1 MLLNSFYA
9 ILGTFYTL
17 LNNTDLDLSYFDLSY
32 VFPGH
37 IDSVKRGLTVL
48 NYRWQSLR
56 STNPGTLK
64 SGNCFELPSEQ
75 GQLRVS
81 NRGQLKQLLIILGC
95 LVICTS
101 QNFSPVFCGLWF
113 FVHSLME
120 MLALISALKDTL
132 N

>member
-48 NYRWQSLR
+48 A
-56 STNPGTLK
+56 TLD
-64 SGNCFELPSEQ
+64 SNCGHNEVTE
-75 GQLRVS
+75 
-81 NRGQLKQLLIILGC
+81 
-95 LVICTS
+95 
-101 QNFSPVFCGLWF
+101 
-113 FVHSLME
+113 
-120 MLALISALKDTL
+120 D
-132 N
+132 